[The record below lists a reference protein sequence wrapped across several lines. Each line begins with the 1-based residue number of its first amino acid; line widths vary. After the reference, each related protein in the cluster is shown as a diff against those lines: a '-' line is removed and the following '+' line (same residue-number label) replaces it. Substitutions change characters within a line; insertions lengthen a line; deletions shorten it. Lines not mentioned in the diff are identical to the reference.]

1 MRGKARDIL
10 ILYRITDFSTTGSA
24 GLKLRNF
31 GRKLFIIFQ
40 YHYLNIKILKFY
52 ENFLK
57 ILSFWILFLKI
68 LNFLNFVFENF

>member
-52 ENFLK
+52 ENILK
-57 ILSFWILFLKI
+57 ILSI
-68 LNFLNFVFENF
+68 